1 MEYAKEF
8 LPVSVADM
16 EARGWDYYDFLLI
29 TGDAYVDHPSF
40 GVSVI
45 GRVLENAGFRVAI
58 LPQPDV
64 NNLNTFKALGKPRLA
79 VMLSGGNIDS
89 MVANY
94 TVSKKRRHDDAY
106 SPGGKNLYRPDH
118 AVVAYTKCAKKA
130 YPDLPVIIGGLEA
143 SLRRFAHYD
152 YWDDTVHDSIL
163 VESGADLLSYGMGE
177 YSMVEIANRLDAGVL
192 ISEITDIKGTCFL
205 TDDPSKSPYEFI
217 YCASAEKVKKD
228 KRAYAESTKI
238 QYVQHDPVIGK
249 GIVQA
254 HGDLFLVQNPPQ
266 MPLSQDDY
274 DRFAAIPYARTWHP
288 MYADRGGV
296 PAIEEVEFSIIHNR
310 GCFGAC
316 NFCSLAFHQGRMV
329 TARSHDSV
337 IDEAKLFTTN
347 PNFKGYIHDVG
358 GPTAN
363 FRRSACKKQQKAG
376 LCKDKRC
383 LYPKVCEGVNAD
395 HEDYLSLLRK
405 LRSIAGVKKVFIR
418 SGIRYDYMMAD
429 KSDEFFRELVK
440 YHVSGQLKVAPEHIS
455 ERTLYYMGKP
465 NKEVYERFVARF
477 EKYNKEFGLKQ
488 FLVPYLM
495 SSHPGCTLEDA
506 IELAEYLNTIG
517 HMPEQVQDFYP
528 TPGTL
533 STCMYYTG
541 IDPRTM
547 KEVYVPK
554 TAKEKA
560 MQRALLQWRR
570 PQNRALIEE
579 ALRTAHRED
588 LIGFDKKC
596 LIRPARAQQ
605 PKRPE
610 ESEKKT
616 IESMSKP
623 ANSSLKNRK
632 AVKSASDN
640 EQKTVRSAGKQSAV
654 KGNKERP
661 VQRGRRK

>member
-8 LPVSVADM
+8 LPVSIADM
-16 EARGWDYYDFLLI
+16 ERRGWDYYDFLLV

-45 GRVLENAGFRVAI
+45 GRVLEQAGFRVAI

-64 NNLNTFKALGKPRLA
+64 SKLDAFRSLGKPRLA
-79 VMLSGGNIDS
+79 ALITGGNIDS

-94 TVSKKRRHDDAY
+94 TVSKTRRHEDAY

-118 AVVAYTKCAKKA
+118 AAVVYTKLMKRA
-130 YPDLPVIIGGLEA
+130 YPDLPIILGGLEA

-152 YWDDTVHDSIL
+152 YWDNSVHDSIL
-163 VESGADLLSYGMGE
+163 VESGADMINYGMGE
-177 YSMVEIANRLDAGVL
+177 YTAVEIANRLDSGVPV
-192 ISEITDIKGTCFL
+192 SQITDIKGTCFL
-205 TDDPSKSPYEFI
+205 TDDVSVCPYEFI
-217 YCASAEKVKKD
+217 FCASSEKVKRD
-228 KRAYAESTKI
+228 KRAYAESAKI

-249 GIVQA
+249 AIVQA
-254 HGDLFLVQNPPQ
+254 HGEKYLVQNPPQ
-266 MPLSQDDY
+266 MPISREDF
-274 DRFAAIPYARTWHP
+274 DRFAAIPYTRTWHP
-288 MYADRGGV
+288 MYEDRGGV

-329 TARSHDSV
+329 TSRSHESV
-337 IDEAKLFTTN
+337 IDEATLFTTN
-347 PNFKGYIHDVG
+347 PRFKGYIHDVG

-363 FRRSACKKQQKAG
+363 FRYNACKKQAKAG
-376 LCKDKRC
+376 ICKDKRC

-395 HEDYLSLLRK
+395 HQDYLSLLRK
-405 LRSIAGVKKVFIR
+405 LRSIAGVKKVFVR
-418 SGIRYDYMMAD
+418 SGIRYDYMMTD

-455 ERTLYYMGKP
+455 KNTLYYMGKP
-465 NKEVYERFVARF
+465 DVSVYEKFVERF
-477 EKYNKEFGLKQ
+477 ERYNKEYGLKQ

-495 SSHPGCTLEDA
+495 SSHPGCTLDDA
-506 IELAEYLNTIG
+506 IELAEYLNALG

-554 TAKEKA
+554 SAKEKA

-570 PQNRALIEE
+570 PQNRPIIEE
-579 ALRTAHRED
+579 ALRMAHRED
-588 LIGFDKKC
+588 LIGFDKRC
-596 LIRPARAQQ
+596 LIRPKKVQSSAKPDEKAITDKKGTKT
-605 PKRPE
+605 PVKNKSKR
-610 ESEKKT
+610 
-616 IESMSKP
+616 
-623 ANSSLKNRK
+623 
-632 AVKSASDN
+632 
-640 EQKTVRSAGKQSAV
+640 
-654 KGNKERP
+654 
-661 VQRGRRK
+661 RR

>member
-8 LPVSVADM
+8 LPVSKADM
-16 EARGWDYYDFLLI
+16 DARQWDYYDFLLV

-45 GRVLENAGFRVAI
+45 GRVLEHAGFRVAI

-64 NNLNTFKALGKPRLA
+64 NNINAFRALGRPRLA
-79 VMLSGGNIDS
+79 ALITGGNIDS

-94 TVSKKRRHDDAY
+94 TVSKKRRHEDAY

-118 AVVAYTKCAKKA
+118 AAVVYTKCMKKA
-130 YPDLPVIIGGLEA
+130 YPDLPVVLGGLEA

-152 YWDDTVHDSIL
+152 YWDDSVHDSIL
-163 VESGADLLSYGMGE
+163 VESGADMINYGMGE
-177 YSMVEIANRLDAGVL
+177 YTAIEIANRLDAGVP
-192 ISEITDIKGTCFL
+192 ISEITDIKGTCYL
-205 TDDPSKSPYEFI
+205 TDDVGKCPYEFI
-217 YCASAEKVKKD
+217 FCAPAEKVKRD

-249 GIVQA
+249 AVVQG
-254 HGDLFLVQNPPQ
+254 HGNRFMVQNPPQ
-266 MPLSQDDY
+266 MPLSQEDY
-274 DRFAAIPYARTWHP
+274 DRFAAIPYVRTWHP
-288 MYADRGGV
+288 VYEALGGV

-329 TARSHDSV
+329 TSRSHDSV
-337 IDEAKLFTTN
+337 VDEAKLLVSH

-363 FRRSACKKQQKAG
+363 FRRSACKKQAKAG

-383 LYPKVCEGVNAD
+383 LYPKVCEAVNAD
-395 HEDYLSLLRK
+395 HEDYLTLLRK
-405 LRSIAGVKKVFIR
+405 LRNIAGIKKVFVR
-418 SGIRYDYMMAD
+418 SGIRYDYLMAD
-429 KSDEFFRELVK
+429 KDDAFFRELVK

-455 ERTLYYMGKP
+455 EKTLYYMGKP
-465 NKEVYERFVARF
+465 GKDVYEKFVARF
-477 EKYNKEFGLKQ
+477 EQYNKEYGLKQ

-495 SSHPGCTLEDA
+495 SSHPGCTLHDA
-506 IELAEYLNTIG
+506 IELAEYLNAIG

-560 MQRALLQWRR
+560 MQRALLQWRK
-570 PQNRALIEE
+570 PLNRSLIEE
-579 ALRTAHRED
+579 ALRIAHRED

-596 LIRPARAQQ
+596 LIRPAR
-605 PKRPE
+605 PKKTAEPE
-610 ESEKKT
+610 GEKETAKPAEKKPV
-616 IESMSKP
+616 SKTSVR
-623 ANSSLKNRK
+623 NDR
-632 AVKSASDN
+632 
-640 EQKTVRSAGKQSAV
+640 RSAAPAGRPGAK
-654 KGNKERP
+654 P
-661 VQRGRRK
+661 VQKSSGRPKNSRKKAHK